1 VFYKTMIVAYS
12 SARLLK
18 EVEEVLT
25 SMELVEVP
33 GGLAAYLAL
42 LTAYGRL
49 RRARDAQRTFH

>member
-1 VFYKTMIVAYS
+1 MIVAYS